1 MQSRFENPRSRNGF
15 LPRFYPKAN
24 GQNAPPADATE
35 RNDRIVLECL
45 AAYYDLNSHYSR
57 LLETR
62 KNPESP
68 ERSKAERKC
77 LHAIEKTLILR
88 DSLEDRY
95 APLGVI
101 AEPVVEAGF
110 TVDVKFSFGNVN
122 AAGRLRSRPFVS
134 SAFISIPL
142 PPGVR
147 IEDLTFPN
155 GKAATEEHGE

>member
-1 MQSRFENPRSRNGF
+1 MQSGFEDPRSRSGF
-15 LPRFYPKAN
+15 LPQFYPKAN
-24 GQNAPPADATE
+24 GQSAPPADATE
-35 RNDRIVLECL
+35 RNDRIILEFL
-45 AAYYDLNSHYSR
+45 AAYYILNSHHSR

-62 KNPESP
+62 KNAQSP

-77 LHAIEKTLILR
+77 LHAIEKVLILR

-101 AEPVVEAGF
+101 AEPFVRSGF

-155 GKAATEEHGE
+155 GKAANEERLE